1 MFCFKF
7 YEIVI
12 STLHYPCN
20 PCVTFLVLQTCKLE
34 DVDAVI
40 EQFHDI
46 FCTTLR
52 ECLIILG
59 ENVVILF
66 ISYSFHIEFFLFSR
80 KLNTKTFSF

>member
-20 PCVTFLVLQTCKLE
+20 PCVAFLVLQTCKLE

-52 ECLIILG
+52 ECLRILG

-66 ISYSFHIEFFLFSR
+66 IFL
-80 KLNTKTFSF
+80 KTACGEASGHACHAGHE